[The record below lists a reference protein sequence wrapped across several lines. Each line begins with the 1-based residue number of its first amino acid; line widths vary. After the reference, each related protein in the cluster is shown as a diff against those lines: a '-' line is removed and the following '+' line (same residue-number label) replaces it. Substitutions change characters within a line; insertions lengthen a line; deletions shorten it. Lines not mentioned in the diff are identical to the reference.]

1 VPEGAIEVYALWLD
15 EPAED
20 EDEEQVVEPATLCG
34 EGKSVLRMRRAI
46 DSDLVYLELT
56 VTFTARTV

>member
-20 EDEEQVVEPATLCG
+20 EDEEQVVGQISFAN
-34 EGKSVLRMRRAI
+34 A
-46 DSDLVYLELT
+46 
-56 VTFTARTV
+56 ARH